1 MLTASECLE
10 RTVTGA
16 GVGVGM
22 AQTSSTARTV
32 QCAYLSLRSSISK
45 VISPIFFRCGIQTR
59 TCLPCPTWALSLVKG
74 FPRGALA
81 VVHLRVVPRVVT
93 IPKRCGTSW
102 GQAQHAPK
110 FVLTHSS
117 FSGTSLATST
127 ARTMLWL
134 QREISSRFDPKATHE
149 NCIVV
154 LRGTS
159 SGASESLR

>member
-32 QCAYLSLRSSISK
+32 QCAYLSLRSSMAK

-59 TCLPCPTWALSLVKG
+59 TGLPCPTWALSFEGISKRRFRSCTSPG
-74 FPRGALA
+74 SAS
-81 VVHLRVVPRVVT
+81 VVT
-93 IPKRCGTSW
+93 FPKRCGTSW
-102 GQAQHAPK
+102 GQAQHVPK

-127 ARTMLWL
+127 ARTMLWP
-134 QREISSRFDPKATHE
+134 QREISSRFDPKARHE

-154 LRGTS
+154 
-159 SGASESLR
+159 